1 MLTSLL
7 VVECGYGYFGWC
19 FWLKLPVFVCM
30 LPIRW
35 RQLRAPRNT
44 HSCII
49 GYNICQSL
57 CSSIKLHLLDPLLFP
72 RYNPVNSPYS
82 EMVFV
87 MKEFTSHYLR
97 YLKGQLKILLSH
109 FSPKIVGW
117 KYALQW
123 LHHIVISC
131 KNIQL
136 QYCRCFLLRL
146 YHHTALLLC
155 FYLHLVINLFLLPI
169 MSYCLVSCR
178 SNFNSGEPVFF
189 SR

>member
-1 MLTSLL
+1 MLPYNKLVEVVKSWEELVHLEKIGCNLYLKMLTSLL

-19 FWLKLPVFVCM
+19 FWLNCRYLCVCC
-30 LPIRW
+30 PSAG

-72 RYNPVNSPYS
+72 RYNPVNFPYS

-87 MKEFTSHYLR
+87 MKEFTSITWR

-109 FSPKIVGW
+109 FSPKIVG
-117 KYALQW
+117 
-123 LHHIVISC
+123 
-131 KNIQL
+131 
-136 QYCRCFLLRL
+136 
-146 YHHTALLLC
+146 
-155 FYLHLVINLFLLPI
+155 
-169 MSYCLVSCR
+169 
-178 SNFNSGEPVFF
+178 
-189 SR
+189 